1 MSEKDL
7 ECKIIEVIELL
18 EKEINSRSKRTGV
31 YKKILKN
38 YQESLD
44 ECRKGNLNKAVIR
57 GSVKFFYDSLADY
70 NEELVKKMTEAEELI
85 AKVRGD
91 VV

>member
-44 ECRKGNLNKAVIR
+44 ECRKGNLNKVVIR

-70 NEELVKKMTEAEELI
+70 NEELVKKMAEAEELI
-85 AKVRGD
+85 AKIKRG
-91 VV
+91 

>member
-7 ECKIIEVIELL
+7 EGKIIEVIELL

-38 YQESLD
+38 YQDSLD
-44 ECRKGNLNKAVIR
+44 ECRKGNFDKVVIR
-57 GSVKFFYDSLADY
+57 GGVKFFYDSLADY
-70 NEELVKKMTEAEELI
+70 NEELVNKMSEAEELV

>member
-7 ECKIIEVIELL
+7 ECKIVEVIELL

-38 YQESLD
+38 YQESLY
-44 ECRKGNLNKAVIR
+44 ECRKGNLNKVVIR

>member
-1 MSEKDL
+1 MNEKDL

-44 ECRKGNLNKAVIR
+44 ECRKGNLNKVVIR

-70 NEELVKKMTEAEELI
+70 NEELVKKMAEAEELI

>member
-44 ECRKGNLNKAVIR
+44 ECRKGNLNKVVIR